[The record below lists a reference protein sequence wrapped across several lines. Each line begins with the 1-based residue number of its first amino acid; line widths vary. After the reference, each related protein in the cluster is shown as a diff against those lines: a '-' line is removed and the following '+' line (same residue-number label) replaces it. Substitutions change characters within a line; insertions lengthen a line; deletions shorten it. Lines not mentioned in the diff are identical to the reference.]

1 MDDLARYVVE
11 AVVVAGRSYR
21 DVASAHGRSIGW
33 VAKVIARYREG
44 GYDAIAPRSRAAHTV
59 TNRTAADVED
69 RVVAL
74 RKHLD
79 DAGFDAGA
87 ATIHH
92 HLGLEHDDVPSITT
106 IWRILRRRGFVT
118 PQPQKRPKSS
128 YVRFQAQLPNELWQ
142 SDVTEWHLA
151 GDVKVEIITYLDD
164 HSRLVLASRVVAVAT
179 ARSALS
185 TFHVA
190 SAGYGAPAALLTD
203 NGCVYTA
210 QYRGG
215 RQALESE
222 MLALGVVFKHSRPYH
237 PQTCGKIE
245 RWHQT
250 LKRFLRKQP
259 PAGSIRIL
267 QRQLDRFVAYYNDV
281 RPHRSLGRTTPRT
294 AYDARDKAR
303 PSAAKITVANDTQ
316 IRHDRID
323 KVGRITLRYRSRL
336 HHVGVGNDH
345 TGKRVLILRSGL
357 DVRILTHDGELL
369 RHLTLDP
376 TKDYQGTGRPP
387 GPPKGRPLKKSERA
401 TVYDGPT
408 QRS

>member
-1 MDDLARYVVE
+1 MDGLARYVVD
-11 AVVVAGRSYR
+11 AVLIANRSYR
-21 DVASAHGRSIGW
+21 DVAAAHGRSVGW

-44 GYDAIAPRSRAAHTV
+44 GYDAIGPRSRAAHTV
-59 TNRTAADVED
+59 ANRTPADVED
-69 RVVAL
+69 RIVEL
-74 RKHLD
+74 RKRLV
-79 DAGFDAGA
+79 DAGFDGGA
-87 ATIHH
+87 ATIHY
-92 HLGLEHDDVPSITT
+92 HLGLERDDVPSIST

-118 PQPQKRPKSS
+118 PQPQKRPKAS
-128 YVRFQAQLPNELWQ
+128 YIRFQAQLPNELWQ
-142 SDVTEWHLA
+142 SDVTEWHLT
-151 GDVKVEIITYLDD
+151 GGVKVEIITYLDD

-190 SAGYGAPAALLTD
+190 SGVYGAPAALLTD

-210 QYRGG
+210 SYRGG

-250 LKRFLRKQP
+250 LKRFLVKQP
-259 PAGSIRIL
+259 PATSIGVL

-281 RPHRSLGRTTPRT
+281 RPHRALGRATPRS

-323 KVGRITLRYRSRL
+323 KVGRVTLRYRSRL
-336 HHVGVGNDH
+336 HHIGVGNDH
-345 TGKRVLILRSGL
+345 AGTRVLILRAGL
-357 DVRILTHDGELL
+357 DVRVLTHDGLLL

-387 GPPKGRPLKKSERA
+387 GPPKGRPLRKRERA